1 MKFKSFIR
9 CQNCTFGDKRDL
21 FKIIN
26 LVYGEREIVRSL
38 YNSLQGHAVYGGY
51 SELAGSLFVSIK
63 MDGWENFWNH
73 LHCKLW
79 QLLYILNLARKIYN
93 IRQAWTLKENSKT
106 CERVHTDD
114 DNETTLHKWEP
125 MELKYS
131 KFLL

>member
-63 MDGWENFWNH
+63 MDG
-73 LHCKLW
+73 
-79 QLLYILNLARKIYN
+79 
-93 IRQAWTLKENSKT
+93 
-106 CERVHTDD
+106 
-114 DNETTLHKWEP
+114 
-125 MELKYS
+125 
-131 KFLL
+131 